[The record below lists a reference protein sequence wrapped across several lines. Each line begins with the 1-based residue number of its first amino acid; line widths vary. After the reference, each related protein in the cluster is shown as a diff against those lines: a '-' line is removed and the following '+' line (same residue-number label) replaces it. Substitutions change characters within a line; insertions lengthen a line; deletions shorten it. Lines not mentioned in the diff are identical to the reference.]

1 MSRIFNRNRFI
12 LLLAALLFACVAA
25 RSQISTI
32 PNSASQT
39 GFGGAGAIDGTILGP
54 SGRPVEI
61 RVRVRL
67 SSMASSDRITFTNES
82 GNFAFIG
89 LPEGRYVVAVDKEKD
104 FEPVSYTVDILRNS
118 YRLVIRLRLKPG
130 AEIAGVVNAELAS
143 VPPLARERFLKAGE
157 LIAQRDRRGAIE
169 LLKAAIEIHPAFALA
184 FNEIGIQYI
193 VLKEYDNAHEALAA
207 ALKIRPDYFDA
218 QLNVGVAY
226 YRQKKFEEAE
236 KALREAGRMRDS
248 TAALQ
253 YHLGMTLAN
262 LGKFEAAE
270 KELLAAARSGGTE
283 MAEAHR
289 VLSIIYGARGD
300 AKRSLK
306 ELEAYVKLVPNAPDI
321 AQLKMRIAELRAKN

>member
-1 MSRIFNRNRFI
+1 MSRICNRYRVI
-12 LLLAALLFACVAA
+12 LLLPALLFACVAA

-130 AEIAGVVNAELAS
+130 IEVAGVVNAELAA

-157 LIAQRDRRGAIE
+157 LIAHRDRPGAIE
-169 LLKAAIEIHPAFALA
+169 QLRAAIEIHPSFALA
-184 FNEIGIQYI
+184 FNELGIQYI
-193 VLKEYDNAHEALAA
+193 VLKEYDSALEALAA

-236 KALREAGRMRDS
+236 KALRAAGRLRDS

-270 KELLAAARSGGTE
+270 KELLAAVRSGGKD
-283 MAEAHR
+283 MKEAHR

-306 ELEAYVKLVPNAPDI
+306 ELEAYVKLAPNAPDI
-321 AQLKMRIAELRAKN
+321 EQLKTRIAQLRAMN